1 MVSGVVLGIFE
12 ILFIFLGGY
21 FVRRLCTGLHTM
33 NMLSYSW
40 FVVSIVTGFL
50 WESAYI
56 SNYNWVGN
64 YSRQLIRLNQ
74 TVWTNHYEFWNVIPN
89 YFSMLFY
96 ATYAAWADREYMST
110 TDDWSRVV
118 ESSHAIFC
126 GVFSLFAVYNYARG
140 NNNEFLIT
148 MGISM
153 GSQVMNSLLYMVE
166 YFIQM
171 GDPHNVNYNN
181 ASFPAG
187 TMLSKRA
194 FMWVNIFWLVLP
206 SYTLIYYLF
215 LYKRNQRVLTPVLME
230 KGEIQ
235 KQS

>member
-1 MVSGVVLGIFE
+1 MISGIGLGIFE

-21 FVRRLCTGLHTM
+21 LVRHYCYGLHTM
-33 NMLSYSW
+33 NLLSYSW

-50 WESAYI
+50 WETAYI
-56 SNYNWVGN
+56 GNYKWVGN
-64 YSRQLIRLNQ
+64 YSRELIRLNQ
-74 TVWTNHYEFWNVIPN
+74 TVWTNEYEFWYVIPN
-89 YFSMLFY
+89 YFSELFY

-126 GVFSLFAVYNYARG
+126 GMFSLFAVYNYARG

-148 MGISM
+148 MAIAM

-166 YFIQM
+166 YFIQCN
-171 GDPHNVNYNN
+171 DSNNVNFNN
-181 ASFPAG
+181 ASFPMG
-187 TMLSKRA
+187 IMLSQRA

-206 SYTLIYYLF
+206 SYTLIYYLWF
-215 LYKRNQRVLTPVLME
+215 YKSERRVLTPIILE
-230 KGEIQ
+230 KGELE
-235 KQS
+235 KLH

>member
-1 MVSGVVLGIFE
+1 MVTGIVLGIFE
-12 ILFIFLGGY
+12 IIFIFLGGY
-21 FVRRLCTGLHTM
+21 FVRRVCTGLQTM

-40 FVVSIVTGFL
+40 FIVSIVTGFL
-50 WESAYI
+50 WETAYI
-56 SNYNWVGN
+56 GNYKWVGN

-74 TVWTNHYEFWNVIPN
+74 TVWTNEYEFWNVIPN
-89 YFSMLFY
+89 YFSELFY

-118 ESSHAIFC
+118 ESSHALFC
-126 GVFSLFAVYNYARG
+126 GMFSLFAVYNYARG

-148 MGISM
+148 MGIAM

-171 GDPHNVNYNN
+171 DDPNNVNYNN

-187 TMLSKRA
+187 IMLSQRA
-194 FMWVNIFWLVLP
+194 FMWVNIFWLLLP

-215 LYKRNQRVLTPVLME
+215 LYKQERRVLTPIFLE

-235 KQS
+235 KQC